1 MYVINIM
8 VVMMFVGLKPK
19 TIGSWL
25 SYEKWDIR
33 SVNMVYVDNLG
44 PPGIRET
51 AEISVEISIDFYM
64 RTVLKKLPVFLHT
77 KS

>member
-1 MYVINIM
+1 
-8 VVMMFVGLKPK
+8 
-19 TIGSWL
+19 
-25 SYEKWDIR
+25 
-33 SVNMVYVDNLG
+33 MVYVDNLG

>member
-25 SYEKWDIR
+25 SYKMWDIR

-44 PPGIRET
+44 PLDIGEI

-64 RTVLKKLPVFLHT
+64 RTV
-77 KS
+77 